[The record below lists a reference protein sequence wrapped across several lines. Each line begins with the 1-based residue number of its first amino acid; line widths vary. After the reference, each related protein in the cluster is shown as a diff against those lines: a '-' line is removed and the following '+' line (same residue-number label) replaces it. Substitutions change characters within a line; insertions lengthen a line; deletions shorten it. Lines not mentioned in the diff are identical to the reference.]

1 MAFEGVYPCEPCPG
15 GEAARLRNRYLGQA
29 GECSDYTQRDVLRI
43 FYEATTK
50 GGPWSGVND
59 W

>member
-1 MAFEGVYPCEPCPG
+1 M
-15 GEAARLRNRYLGQA
+15 NRYLGQS

-50 GGPWSGVND
+50 SGPWDGAND
-59 W
+59 WADGGRAHGIARSAP